1 MLTAAPSAHSGALG
15 LATLLS
21 WLFTASLGA
30 YMLRSLLI
38 HGALRRQR
46 SVRDGLSPRVLYGH
60 FGLALTG
67 LVMWAAFVATGWGP
81 LTWVAVALLTPA
93 IGLGICT
100 VTLWTPYPRPAGEP
114 TPGRGTS
121 RTRRPGGLRAPGRP
135 RAHRGGPG
143 QPDIRASR
151 GIRHIRAS
159 RGIRDMSTARAG
171 HTARACSAARP
182 RRRARPAEDATLAR
196 ALTDEA
202 LAARLID
209 EVIASL
215 PADASTRAR
224 KPRVYPAAVIP
235 FGHGLAA
242 LATFVMAVVTA
253 IGTR

>member
-1 MLTAAPSAHSGALG
+1 MATAAPLAHSGALG

-21 WLFTASLGA
+21 WLFTASFGA
-30 YMLRSLLI
+30 YMLRSLAAR
-38 HGALRRQR
+38 GALRQQR

-60 FGLALTG
+60 FSLALSG
-67 LVMWAAFVATGWGP
+67 LVAWGAFVATGWDP

-100 VTLWTPYPRPAGEP
+100 VTLWTPYPRPPGEP
-114 TPGRGTS
+114 AQAAGT
-121 RTRRPGGLRAPGRP
+121 
-135 RAHRGGPG
+135 G
-143 QPDIRASR
+143 QASA
-151 GIRHIRAS
+151 GS
-159 RGIRDMSTARAG
+159 QRAG
-171 HTARACSAARP
+171 LFAPPAHDAAADRLT
-182 RRRARPAEDATLAR
+182 DATLAR

-215 PADASTRAR
+215 PEGTPRRPR

-242 LATFVMAVVTA
+242 LATFTLAVITA
-253 IGTR
+253 VGTR

>member
-1 MLTAAPSAHSGALG
+1 VPTAAPSEHNGALG
-15 LATLLS
+15 LAALLS
-21 WLFTASLGA
+21 WIFTAGIGA
-30 YMLRSLLI
+30 YMLRSLVA

-60 FGLALTG
+60 FTLALSG
-67 LVMWAAFVATGWGP
+67 LVIWAAFMATGSGP
-81 LTWVAVALLTPA
+81 LAWVAVALLTPA

-100 VTLWTPYPRPAGEP
+100 VTLWTPYPRPGGEV
-114 TPGRGTS
+114 TPG
-121 RTRRPGGLRAPGRP
+121 P
-135 RAHRGGPG
+135 GGPG
-143 QPDIRASR
+143 DPADR
-151 GIRHIRAS
+151 GP
-159 RGIRDMSTARAG
+159 G
-171 HTARACSAARP
+171 
-182 RRRARPAEDATLAR
+182 RRARGSQGAVLFPPPVHDAVRGRLTDATLAR

-215 PADASTRAR
+215 PADGTKPAR

-235 FGHGLAA
+235 FGHGLGA

>member
-1 MLTAAPSAHSGALG
+1 MLTAAPSAHNGALG

-67 LVMWAAFVATGWGP
+67 LVMWATFVATGWGP
-81 LTWVAVALLTPA
+81 LSWVAVALLTPA

-114 TPGRGTS
+114 SRDAGAPAHPGDFAHPDG
-121 RTRRPGGLRAPGRP
+121 PGPAGRA
-135 RAHRGGPG
+135 GGPG
-143 QPDIRASR
+143 QPAPPGQPGHER
-151 GIRHIRAS
+151 GAGGSHGAGLFPPPAHDAV
-159 RGIRDMSTARAG
+159 RGRLT
-171 HTARACSAARP
+171 
-182 RRRARPAEDATLAR
+182 DATLAR
-196 ALTDEA
+196 ALTDEV
-202 LAARLID
+202 LAAQLID

-215 PADASTRAR
+215 PAEASARAR

>member
-1 MLTAAPSAHSGALG
+1 MLTAAPSAHNGALG

-21 WLFTASLGA
+21 WLVTACIGA
-30 YMLRSLLI
+30 YMLRSLVT

-67 LVMWAAFVATGWGP
+67 LVVWAAFVATGWGP
-81 LTWVAVALLTPA
+81 LSWAAVALLTPA

-114 TPGRGTS
+114 ARDEGTPVY
-121 RTRRPGGLRAPGRP
+121 PGDFAHLGDPGHTGGAGQPGHPGQRE
-135 RAHRGGPG
+135 GPG
-143 QPDIRASR
+143 QPGHDR
-151 GIRHIRAS
+151 GAGGSHAAGLFPPPAQDAV
-159 RGIRDMSTARAG
+159 RGRLT
-171 HTARACSAARP
+171 
-182 RRRARPAEDATLAR
+182 DATLAR
-196 ALTDEA
+196 ALTDEV

-215 PADASTRAR
+215 PAEASARAR

-242 LATFVMAVVTA
+242 LATFVMAVITA

>member
-1 MLTAAPSAHSGALG
+1 VATVPTAAPSAHNGALG
-15 LATLLS
+15 LATFLS
-21 WLFTASLGA
+21 WILTAGIGG
-30 YMLRSLLI
+30 YMLRSLVT

-60 FGLALTG
+60 FSLALAG
-67 LVMWAAFVATGWGP
+67 LGVWAVFLGTGWGP
-81 LTWVAVALLTPA
+81 LAWVAVALLMPA

-100 VTLWTPYPRPAGEP
+100 VTLWTPYPRPAGDP
-114 TPGRGTS
+114 AQGT
-121 RTRRPGGLRAPGRP
+121 GD
-135 RAHRGGPG
+135 PG
-143 QPDIRASR
+143 QPGQPGDP
-151 GIRHIRAS
+151 
-159 RGIRDMSTARAG
+159 G
-171 HTARACSAARP
+171 HG
-182 RRRARPAEDATLAR
+182 RPAGGSHGPALFPPPAHDAVRGRLTDATLAR

-215 PADASTRAR
+215 PAEASKRSR
-224 KPRVYPAAVIP
+224 KTRVYPAAVIP

>member
-1 MLTAAPSAHSGALG
+1 MPLAAPTAHNGALG

-21 WLFTASLGA
+21 WMCTAGIGA
-30 YMLRSLLI
+30 YMLRSLVT

-60 FGLALTG
+60 FSLALTG
-67 LVMWAAFVATGWGP
+67 LVVWAAFLATGWGP
-81 LTWVAVALLTPA
+81 LGWVAVALLTPA

-100 VTLWTPYPRPAGEP
+100 VTLWTPYPRPAGDPAQEP
-114 TPGRGTS
+114 GDPGQTGQ
-121 RTRRPGGLRAPGRP
+121 
-135 RAHRGGPG
+135 PG
-143 QPDIRASR
+143 QPGDP
-151 GIRHIRAS
+151 
-159 RGIRDMSTARAG
+159 G
-171 HTARACSAARP
+171 HG
-182 RRRARPAEDATLAR
+182 RPAGGSLRPPLFPPPAHDSVRGRLTDATLAR

-209 EVIASL
+209 EVIASI
-215 PADASTRAR
+215 PAEASRRPSKT
-224 KPRVYPAAVIP
+224 RVYPAAVIP

>member
-1 MLTAAPSAHSGALG
+1 VATVPTAALSAHNGALG

-21 WLFTASLGA
+21 WILTAGIGA
-30 YMLRSLLI
+30 YMLRSLVV

-60 FGLALTG
+60 FSLALSG
-67 LVMWAAFVATGWGP
+67 LVAWSAFLATGWGA
-81 LTWVAVALLTPA
+81 LAWVAVALLTPA

-100 VTLWTPYPRPAGEP
+100 VTLWTPYPRPGGEVAQGPGEP
-114 TPGRGTS
+114 GDPEPG
-121 RTRRPGGLRAPGRP
+121 
-135 RAHRGGPG
+135 
-143 QPDIRASR
+143 
-151 GIRHIRAS
+151 
-159 RGIRDMSTARAG
+159 
-171 HTARACSAARP
+171 
-182 RRRARPAEDATLAR
+182 RRARGSQSPVLFPPPAHDAVRGRLTDATLAR

-215 PADASTRAR
+215 PADGTKRAR

-235 FGHGLAA
+235 FGHGLGA

-253 IGTR
+253 IGSR

>member
-1 MLTAAPSAHSGALG
+1 MPTAAPSAHTGALG

-21 WLFTASLGA
+21 WLLTASLGA

-60 FGLALTG
+60 FSLALAG

-81 LTWVAVALLTPA
+81 LTWVAVVLLTPA

-100 VTLWTPYPRPAGEP
+100 VTLWTPYPRPAGDTGAPAQPGDFAHPGEFAHP
-114 TPGRGTS
+114 GDPGRTGS
-121 RTRRPGGLRAPGRP
+121 A
-135 RAHRGGPG
+135 GGPG
-143 QPDIRASR
+143 QPAHPGQPGQPGHER
-151 GIRHIRAS
+151 GAGGSHGAGLFPPPAHDAV
-159 RGIRDMSTARAG
+159 RGRLT
-171 HTARACSAARP
+171 
-182 RRRARPAEDATLAR
+182 DATLAR
-196 ALTDEA
+196 ALTDEV
-202 LAARLID
+202 LAAQLID

-215 PADASTRAR
+215 PAEASTRAR
-224 KPRVYPAAVIP
+224 RPRVYPAAVIP

-242 LATFVMAVVTA
+242 LATFVMAVITA